1 VILRRLLSRRALR
14 SVLGP
19 LVLAPLA
26 LAAVPGTALAATKL
40 STNWAGY
47 VVSPRH
53 ARAFTSVSGTWT
65 VPATT
70 CTSGQSGYS
79 AVWVGLGGYRQ
90 SSKRLEQ
97 VGSESDCDSRG
108 RPVYAAWWEIVPAA
122 PVSIQI
128 GVHPGDTV
136 SASATVAGHAVT
148 LRLRDLTSGKRFS
161 TTRRVSATDASTADW
176 IVEAPS
182 VCQSSGSCSTLALA
196 DFGTAAFASATATTA
211 AGTAAAGDPG
221 WNLTAVELVQEGA
234 ASAAAGRGAR
244 HAPARSVTTAVPS
257 ALAPGTG
264 AFTVTRSQQGAEAA
278 APPAPTLPGFG
289 GEGS

>member
-1 VILRRLLSRRALR
+1 MRRPRLARLL
-14 SVLGP
+14 G
-19 LVLAPLA
+19 APA
-26 LAAVPGTALAATKL
+26 LAALGLAALPGSALAAKL

-47 VVSPRH
+47 VVSPRN

-79 AVWVGLGGYRQ
+79 AVWVGLGGYHQ

-108 RPVYAAWWEIVPAA
+108 RSVYAAWWEIVPAA
-122 PVSIQI
+122 PVGIRLA
-128 GVHPGDTV
+128 VHPGDTV

-161 TTRRVSATDASTADW
+161 ITRRVSATDASTAEW

-182 VCQSSGSCSTLALA
+182 VCGGGGSCTTLPLA
-196 DFGTAAFASATATTA
+196 DFGAAAFTSATATA
-211 AGTAAAGDPG
+211 AGRTAPAGDPG
-221 WNLTAVELVQEGA
+221 WHLTAVELVQEAGA
-234 ASAAAGRGAR
+234 LAGAGRGT
-244 HAPARSVTTAVPS
+244 RSDPSRALISAVPS
-257 ALAPGTG
+257 APVAATG
-264 AFTVTRSQQGAEAA
+264 AFAVARSAQSAEAA